1 VRELAAVA
9 VTVASL
15 RREIAAA
22 LAATSPTA
30 ALDARLIVA
39 HALGWTPND
48 LLLRDGDDVSSDA
61 ALNARALARRR
72 TAGEPVA
79 RIVGEREFYG
89 LAFSLSPETLVP
101 RPDTETVVDAVLAA
115 VDRVAAVAILDLGTG
130 SGAILLALLSQLPN
144 ATGVGIDLSEG
155 ALATARRNAER
166 LGLAQRSLFTAGDW
180 SRGIDRRFDVVVAN
194 PPYIETQSIVGLPVD
209 VRDHDPH
216 LALDG
221 GADGLVAIRA
231 ILADLDR
238 VLAEAGAAFVEVG
251 FDQAAAM
258 RRLAVANG
266 FACAFWRDIAGVER
280 VAVVSRQ
287 SVPKAAFG

>member
-1 VRELAAVA
+1 MA

-166 LGLAQRSLFTAGDW
+166 LRLAQRSLFTAGDW

-194 PPYIETQSIVGLPVD
+194 PPYIETQSIAGLPVD

-238 VLAEAGAAFVEVG
+238 VLAEDGAAFVEVG

-258 RRLAVANG
+258 RRLAAENG
-266 FACAFWRDIAGVER
+266 FACGFRRDIAGVER

-287 SVPKAAFG
+287 SLPKPAFG